1 MSGYS
6 PQRPGRPSLRPSA
19 ISIDSDVPLEV
30 PNDIAAITRA
40 VNELE
45 QGIDPEPAAQPVPR
59 RPDQRPAL
67 RPENSRELAAKRA
80 AEIMGAIGGSVDEG
94 SDKFYIDQRMIP
106 DGWDYNWKRKTV
118 YGMEDPAYQVS
129 LARTGWEPVPT
140 ERHPTMMPSGNY
152 PVIERDGMVLMARP
166 KVISE
171 RFENAEKKKARDQVK
186 IREQSLNQSPDGQ
199 FGRDHREVQAKI
211 KKGYEAIP
219 IPND

>member
-1 MSGYS
+1 
-6 PQRPGRPSLRPSA
+6 
-19 ISIDSDVPLEV
+19 
-30 PNDIAAITRA
+30 
-40 VNELE
+40 VNELD

-59 RPDQRPAL
+59 RPEQRPAL

-94 SDKFYIDQRMIP
+94 SDKFYVDHRIVP

-140 ERHPTMMPSGNY
+140 ERHPTMMPTGNY

>member
-1 MSGYS
+1 
-6 PQRPGRPSLRPSA
+6 
-19 ISIDSDVPLEV
+19 
-30 PNDIAAITRA
+30 
-40 VNELE
+40 
-45 QGIDPEPAAQPVPR
+45 
-59 RPDQRPAL
+59 
-67 RPENSRELAAKRA
+67 
-80 AEIMGAIGGSVDEG
+80 MGAIGGSVDEG

>member
-1 MSGYS
+1 MSEHS
-6 PQRPGRPSLRPSA
+6 TQR
-19 ISIDSDVPLEV
+19 
-30 PNDIAAITRA
+30 
-40 VNELE
+40 
-45 QGIDPEPAAQPVPR
+45 PR
-59 RPDQRPAL
+59 RPMMRPSPVKIDDNIPLSDPQASVVTIEDADEALENIGRTDFAPASVRRPEQRPAL
-67 RPENSRELAAKRA
+67 RPDNSRELAARRA

-94 SDKFYIDQRMIP
+94 SDKFYIDPAMIP

-140 ERHPTMMPSGNY
+140 ERHPTMMPTGNY

-166 KVISE
+166 KIISE
-171 RFENAEKKKARDQVK
+171 RFEQSEKKKARDQVR

-199 FGRDHREVQAKI
+199 FDRDHREVQAKI

-219 IPND
+219 IPKD